1 MVVEACKVLKCKF
14 EIVTTSA
21 DLKVTSH
28 KINKLENFN
37 QIFTDFDLDTVIR
50 SLITKLPRFFQ
61 QECHTKNIHIYKKKP
76 SENGRMEL
84 LNYLTEQSLSINY
97 HRYGNLMGEKSMK
110 D

>member
-1 MVVEACKVLKCKF
+1 
-14 EIVTTSA
+14 
-21 DLKVTSH
+21 LKVTNH
-28 KINKLENFN
+28 KIHKLKNFN
-37 QIFTDFDLDTVIR
+37 QLFTDFDPDTVIR
-50 SLITKLPRFFQ
+50 SLATRLPKLFQ

-97 HRYGNLMGEKSMK
+97 HRYGNLMGETSIK